1 MFRDYNAV
9 TILYFFV
16 LQVLEKGLGEETRPV
31 AGDLV
36 HVRCEGK
43 LDDGTIVDKNSCL
56 QLILSDEDVITGK
69 L

>member
-1 MFRDYNAV
+1 M
-9 TILYFFV
+9 
-16 LQVLEKGLGEETRPV
+16 QVLEKGLGEETRPV

-56 QLILSDEDVITGK
+56 QLTLSDEDVIAGR
-69 L
+69 LW